1 MQALQRGNASVAAT
15 HFSRAVSRDGRHVMA
30 RIHLGQAY
38 YLMRM
43 HTQAIKQLDE
53 ALVVDPSNLL
63 AHYNRAIVLH
73 RGLREFKRARDSL
86 EIVLSAPET
95 GSSLRKK
102 ALGAVRNLD
111 RDAQGRDNLATIG
124 SF

>member
-1 MQALQRGNASVAAT
+1 
-15 HFSRAVSRDGRHVMA
+15 MA